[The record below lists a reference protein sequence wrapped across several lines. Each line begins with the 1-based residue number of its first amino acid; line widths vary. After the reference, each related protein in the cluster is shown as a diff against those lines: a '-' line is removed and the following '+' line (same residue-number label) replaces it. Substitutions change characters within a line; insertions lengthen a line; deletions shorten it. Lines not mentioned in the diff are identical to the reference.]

1 MAIER
6 PLLIKEQ
13 TSLPIRYLQEEDVIK
28 PVIKN
33 GSLGKYIFLYD
44 FRTEYGYSYSK
55 GDVVDA
61 VQLQMK
67 GFRDNLEVDSEY
79 IRLENLKYNPK
90 DYVYDNDKTVRVPLV
105 YLKKVDDS
113 TPKTINTGIGYGN
126 NYRPFQEIESGV
138 SVIKNPF
145 DLTMSSILNLTL
157 EKNGKFTLTE
167 DFGFYKVKPVRIDK
181 YQFTKGEQ
189 VILKKGSEVVG
200 DLIEQPL
207 LISSGMNSKQT
218 RKYLLVKGVSADG
231 FVEIPFDILKPS
243 TSTPSTDKPVITNG
257 VQDTTETESFFDDK
271 NNLLMIAGVLL
282 IGYLLLNDKS
292 E

>member
-1 MAIER
+1 MENDSK
-6 PLLIKEQ
+6 PLK
-13 TSLPIRYLQEEDVIK
+13 
-28 PVIKN
+28 
-33 GSLGKYIFLYD
+33 GKYVFLYD
-44 FRTEYGYSYSK
+44 YRTDYGYSYSK

-61 VQLQMK
+61 VELQMK
-67 GFRDNLEVDSEY
+67 GFWNNPEVDSEY

-90 DYVYDNDKTVRVPLV
+90 DYAYDSDKTVRVPLV

-181 YQFTKGEQ
+181 YQYTKGEQ

-207 LISSGMNSKQT
+207 LISRGMNSKQT

-231 FVEIPFDILKPS
+231 FIEIPIEYLTKDVQNNTQNNNAIENSIETKRRNENKTKIIIISAFIL
-243 TSTPSTDKPVITNG
+243 
-257 VQDTTETESFFDDK
+257 
-271 NNLLMIAGVLL
+271 
-282 IGYLLLNDKS
+282 GYLLSND
-292 E
+292 

>member
-13 TSLPIRYLQEEDVIK
+13 TSLPIAYLQEEDVIK

-55 GDVVDA
+55 GDIVDA

-90 DYVYDNDKTVRVPLV
+90 DYVYDYDKTVRVPLV

-126 NYRPFQEIESGV
+126 NYRPFQEVQNGS

-145 DLTMSSILNLTL
+145 DSMNSILTTTL
-157 EKNGKFTLTE
+157 ES
-167 DFGFYKVKPVRIDK
+167 FG
-181 YQFTKGEQ
+181 
-189 VILKKGSEVVG
+189 S
-200 DLIEQPL
+200 
-207 LISSGMNSKQT
+207 
-218 RKYLLVKGVSADG
+218 
-231 FVEIPFDILKPS
+231 
-243 TSTPSTDKPVITNG
+243 
-257 VQDTTETESFFDDK
+257 
-271 NNLLMIAGVLL
+271 
-282 IGYLLLNDKS
+282 
-292 E
+292 

>member
-13 TSLPIRYLQEEDVIK
+13 TLLPIRYLQEEDVIK

-33 GSLGKYIFLYD
+33 ASLGKYIFLYD

-90 DYVYDNDKTVRVPLV
+90 DYVYDYDKTVRVPLV

-126 NYRPFQEIESGV
+126 NYRPFQEVQNGS

-145 DLTMSSILNLTL
+145 DSMNSILTTTL
-157 EKNGKFTLTE
+157 EKNAKFTLTE
-167 DFGFYKVKPVRIDK
+167 DFGFYKVKPVKIDK
-181 YQFTKGEQ
+181 YQSTKGEQ
-189 VILKKGSEVVG
+189 VIIKKGSEVVG
-200 DLIEQPL
+200 DLIEKPL
-207 LISSGMNSKQT
+207 LYNFERSNSN
-218 RKYLLVKGVSADG
+218 RGKYLLIKGISADG
-231 FVEIPFDILKPS
+231 FVEIPLDILKPS
-243 TSTPSTDKPVITNG
+243 ISTPATDKPVITNG
-257 VQDTTETESFFDDK
+257 IQGITETKSFFDDK
-271 NNLLMIAGVLL
+271 NNLLMVAGVLL

>member
-13 TSLPIRYLQEEDVIK
+13 TSLPIRYLQEEDLIK

-55 GDVVDA
+55 GYVVDA
-61 VQLQMK
+61 VELQMK
-67 GFRDNLEVDSEY
+67 GFWNNLEVDSEY

-90 DYVYDNDKTVRVPLV
+90 DYAYDTDKTVRVPLV

-145 DLTMSSILNLTL
+145 DSMSGILTKTL
-157 EKNGKFTLTE
+157 EKNAKFTLTE

-181 YQFTKGEQ
+181 YQSTKGEQ

-200 DLIEQPL
+200 DLMEEPL
-207 LISSGMNSKQT
+207 LYSAGMNSKNSI
-218 RKYLLVKGVSADG
+218 KYLLIKGVSADG
-231 FVEIPFDILKPS
+231 FVKIPFDILKPLI
-243 TSTPSTDKPVITNG
+243 STPSTDKPVITNG
-257 VQDTTETESFFDDK
+257 IQDTTETKSFFDDK

>member
-1 MAIER
+1 MQNDSK
-6 PLLIKEQ
+6 PLK
-13 TSLPIRYLQEEDVIK
+13 
-28 PVIKN
+28 
-33 GSLGKYIFLYD
+33 GKYVFLYD
-44 FRTEYGYSYSK
+44 YRTEYGYSYSK

-61 VQLQMK
+61 VELQMK
-67 GFRDNLEVDSEY
+67 GFWNNLEVDSEY

-90 DYVYDNDKTVRVPLV
+90 DYAYDTDKTVRVPLV

-145 DLTMSSILNLTL
+145 DSMGSILTITL
-157 EKNGKFTLTE
+157 EKNAKFTLTE

-181 YQFTKGEQ
+181 YQSTKGEQ

-200 DLIEQPL
+200 DLIEEPL
-207 LISSGMNSKQT
+207 YLRIGMDSKNS
-218 RKYLLVKGVSADG
+218 RKYLLIKGVSADG
-231 FVEIPFDILKPS
+231 FIEIPFDILKPS
-243 TSTPSTDKPVITNG
+243 TSTPSTDKPVLSSN
-257 VQDTTETESFFDDK
+257 EFKAMESNK
-271 NNLLMIAGVLL
+271 NSTIIENSKEKNQNKLIIMVIGAFVL
-282 IGYLLLNDKS
+282 GYLLSN